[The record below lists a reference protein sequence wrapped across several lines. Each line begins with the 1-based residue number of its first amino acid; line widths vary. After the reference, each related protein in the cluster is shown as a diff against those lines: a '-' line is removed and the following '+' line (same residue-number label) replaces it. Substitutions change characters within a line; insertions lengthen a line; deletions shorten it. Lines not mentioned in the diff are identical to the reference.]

1 MTGASGAMGGGAARI
16 NAPRLLGRI
25 AELAQ
30 VGAIEGG
37 GVCRLALTEAD
48 RQGRDLVVR
57 WMREAGLAVTIDGS
71 ATWWACAP
79 ASRTDRP

>member
-30 VGAIEGG
+30 VGAIE
-37 GVCRLALTEAD
+37 AA
-48 RQGRDLVVR
+48 
-57 WMREAGLAVTIDGS
+57 
-71 ATWWACAP
+71 ACA
-79 ASRTDRP
+79 AWR